1 MGNMH
6 EHLDARR
13 LADLAADPDYAPKHS
28 DKVDAAMLRL
38 NTLLAE
44 RAVLNT
50 AGQALDASRRAAFEA
65 MTNNAQARPSFDRA
79 AGVYPGLCGDLRADV
94 DDLDGDQFT
103 STQPLGDASV
113 RVVYSCDGA
122 DLSIDGAQVGDQFLH
137 IDFFTAQVRG
147 DWYRAIRAE
156 ERMASASDKAAAAAS
171 WSGQ

>member
-1 MGNMH
+1 MH
-6 EHLDARR
+6 ISTHLDPSR
-13 LADLAADPDYAPKHS
+13 LADLARDPNHCKAQQI
-28 DKVDAAMLRL
+28 DAAMLHL
-38 NTLLAE
+38 NGLLAE

-65 MTNNAQARPSFDRA
+65 MTNNTQAKPSFDRA
-79 AGVYPGLCGDLRADV
+79 AGVYPGLCGDLRAEAN
-94 DDLDGDQFT
+94 DLDDDQFT

-113 RVVYSCDGA
+113 RVVYSSDGK

-156 ERMASASDKAAAAAS
+156 ERLASASDKAAAAAS
-171 WSGQ
+171 WSGA